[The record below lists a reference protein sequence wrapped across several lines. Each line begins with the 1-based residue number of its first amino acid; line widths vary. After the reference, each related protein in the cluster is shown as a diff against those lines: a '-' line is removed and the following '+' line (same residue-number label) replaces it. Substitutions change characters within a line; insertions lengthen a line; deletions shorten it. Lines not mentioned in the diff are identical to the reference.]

1 MEGACITHAFSRIVF
16 LLLTTI
22 NSSKYH
28 WVNTR
33 CAVRNAINPSHSEI
47 LCDAE
52 DHGGSKTVFHARWHS
67 FFTAQIPLYVAEYN
81 QVESDDDYVYLL
93 QMISSAKSDQYR
105 VPDA

>member
-1 MEGACITHAFSRIVF
+1 MF

-33 CAVRNAINPSHSEI
+33 CAVRKAINPSHSEI

-105 VPDA
+105 VPNA